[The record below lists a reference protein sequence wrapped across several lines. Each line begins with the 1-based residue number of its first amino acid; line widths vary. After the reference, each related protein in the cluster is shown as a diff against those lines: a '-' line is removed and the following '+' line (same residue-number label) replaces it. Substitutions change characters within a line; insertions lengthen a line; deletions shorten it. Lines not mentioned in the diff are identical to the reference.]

1 MQYSEFVELYEN
13 LARTTKRLE
22 KIDILSEFIKKLEK
36 KGKSEWIY
44 LLLGRVVPDY
54 DSRELGISGQLAIKA
69 IANSYGIKEEKV
81 VERVNKVGDLGEIA
95 KEFSE
100 KRKQG
105 ALFGAKLSVDKV
117 FSNVIKLME
126 IEGKGAVDKKMSLI
140 AELLG
145 NASGLEAKYIVRTLL
160 SDLRVG
166 VNSPSIVEALAK
178 AYEIESE
185 KIQNAYDMCNDFAL
199 VFDACKKGVGE
210 LDKIGIIPGRPMNV
224 MLAVKVESIDEGFE
238 AVGKPAAIEE
248 KYDGFRVVVSKD
260 EKGEIKLFT
269 RRLEEVTKQFPDVVK
284 VISKSVKGR
293 SFILDSEVVGYDKKT
308 GKYRP
313 FEAISQRIK
322 RKYDIEETIKDLPV
336 EVNVFDCLYLD
347 GKSMIDLPFIERR
360 KVVEKIVK
368 EEKLVIRPAVQIITD
383 NGEKAMEF
391 YENALKI
398 GEEGI
403 MIKALNAPYKQ
414 GRKVGYMC
422 KMKPIVNDI
431 DLVIVGAEYGTG
443 KRGGWLT
450 SYIVACKNENEDLVE
465 IGKVSSGLKEKDTEN
480 KSSLSRKLPEEE
492 VSGEE
497 GFTYEQMTKLLK
509 PLIKDEKDNYVGVKP
524 EVVVSVTYQNI
535 QESPSYDSGYAL
547 RFPRISHYRP
557 DRGIKDIVSIDD
569 IKKEAKKGRK

>member
-69 IANSYGIKEEKV
+69 IANSYGINEDKV
-81 VERVNKVGDLGEIA
+81 LERVNKVGDMGEIA

-100 KRKQG
+100 KKKQS
-105 ALFGAKLSVDKV
+105 ALFGSRLSVDKV
-117 FSNVIKLME
+117 FTNIRKLME
-126 IEGKGAVDKKMSLI
+126 IDGKGAVEKKIDLI
-140 AELLG
+140 SELLG
-145 NASGLEAKYIVRTLL
+145 NASSLEAKYIVRTLL
-160 SDLRVG
+160 SDLRIG

-185 KIQNAYDMCNDFAL
+185 KVQNSYDMLNDFAV
-199 VFDACKKGVGE
+199 VFDACKKGEKE
-210 LDKIGIIPGRPMNV
+210 LEKISIIPGRPMNV
-224 MLAVKVESIDEGFE
+224 MLAVKVETIEEGFE

-248 KYDGFRVVVSKD
+248 KYDGFRVLASKD
-260 EKGEIKLFT
+260 KKGEIKLFT
-269 RRLEEVTKQFPDVVK
+269 RRLEEVTKQFPDVVS
-284 VISKSVKGR
+284 VIARSVKGN
-293 SFILDSEVVGYDKKT
+293 SFILDSEIVGYDKKT
-308 GKYRP
+308 GRYRP

-368 EEKLVIRPAVQIITD
+368 EEKLVIRAAVQIITD
-383 NGEKAMEF
+383 SEEKAMEF

-422 KMKPIVNDI
+422 KMKPVVNDI

-450 SYIVACKNENEDLVE
+450 SYIVACKNDNGELVE
-465 IGKVSSGLKEKDTEN
+465 VGKVSSGLKEKE
-480 KSSLSRKLPEEE
+480 
-492 VSGEE
+492 EE
-497 GFTYEQMTKLLK
+497 GFSYEQMTKLLK
-509 PLIKDEKDNYVGVKP
+509 PLIKDEKDNYVKIKP